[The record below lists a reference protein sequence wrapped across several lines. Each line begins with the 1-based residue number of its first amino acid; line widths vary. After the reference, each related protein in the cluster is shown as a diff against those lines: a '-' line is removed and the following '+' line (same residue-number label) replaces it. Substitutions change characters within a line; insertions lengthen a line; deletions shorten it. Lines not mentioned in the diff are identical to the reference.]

1 MHYTHHLDMTKKF
14 TIAVILCIIGLIISE
29 YVLLTELFSQKRLPV
44 IAISALALS
53 LSIIFFLRTYKKYG
67 KTV

>member
-1 MHYTHHLDMTKKF
+1 MHYTHRLDMTKKF
-14 TIAVILCIIGLIISE
+14 TITVITCIIVLITSE

-44 IAISALALS
+44 IAISALTLS

-67 KTV
+67 KTI